1 MIKYCYYINL
11 EKRIDRKIFI
21 ESQLSKSKI
30 LQNVYQRFD
39 AVDGLKI
46 HPRNLDKNLL
56 TQNAIED
63 ILSDTVTAWGLS
75 LTQGALGVLLSYK
88 KLFKKI
94 STLDDIVIT
103 FEDDV
108 IIDENFDDELKNILS
123 ELPKDFDICYLG
135 YGDINIEKEYFSN
148 SLSIPKGMVVCL
160 PSLIISP
167 KGAKKISDILV
178 NVDHQIDTILY
189 NQHKNLNVF
198 VSNKKIVEIKNHL
211 GSDIQGNNNCV
222 KDYKKQNYIFST
234 IAYGDNANKNALKLA
249 IDLNHFNQKILIVT
263 DRKEL
268 YDYLENV
275 ILIDYPNKNFSYNDK
290 IICFKEG
297 FKHED
302 AVVYMDSDCR
312 IFYENYKQCYANFL
326 RIIEPGFHPSWDW
339 GLIDRA
345 DSGFFDSTDI
355 NGRVKGYGELAL
367 QTAKDLDIPISKAYH
382 YQEGMLILSKE
393 NSKTNVFLD
402 TWEKMANI
410 LDDYEIKNNSKR
422 IGVGEGNIFGLAIA
436 KSNMKIHTH
445 DVCNDLGN
453 DIKYN
458 FYGTFI
464 DDYIKQFPNRKI
476 LRISG
481 GKLILKNN
489 TNVEFNNKKIKL
501 TYEIY
506 NLDNN
511 LCILVFNWNTDNT
524 VEFLDHEFRINN
536 TVYHF
541 NSEKTNE
548 FYFERKTKVEIYH
561 TYDWYGD
568 KNWKLIETL

>member
-1 MIKYCYYINL
+1 
-11 EKRIDRKIFI
+11 
-21 ESQLSKSKI
+21 
-30 LQNVYQRFD
+30 
-39 AVDGLKI
+39 
-46 HPRNLDKNLL
+46 
-56 TQNAIED
+56 
-63 ILSDTVTAWGLS
+63 
-75 LTQGALGVLLSYK
+75 
-88 KLFKKI
+88 
-94 STLDDIVIT
+94 
-103 FEDDV
+103 
-108 IIDENFDDELKNILS
+108 
-123 ELPKDFDICYLG
+123 
-135 YGDINIEKEYFSN
+135 
-148 SLSIPKGMVVCL
+148 
-160 PSLIISP
+160 
-167 KGAKKISDILV
+167 
-178 NVDHQIDTILY
+178 
-189 NQHKNLNVF
+189 
-198 VSNKKIVEIKNHL
+198 
-211 GSDIQGNNNCV
+211 
-222 KDYKKQNYIFST
+222 
-234 IAYGDNANKNALKLA
+234 
-249 IDLNHFNQKILIVT
+249 
-263 DRKEL
+263 
-268 YDYLENV
+268 
-275 ILIDYPNKNFSYNDK
+275 
-290 IICFKEG
+290 
-297 FKHED
+297 
-302 AVVYMDSDCR
+302 
-312 IFYENYKQCYANFL
+312 
-326 RIIEPGFHPSWDW
+326 
-339 GLIDRA
+339 
-345 DSGFFDSTDI
+345 
-355 NGRVKGYGELAL
+355 
-367 QTAKDLDIPISKAYH
+367 
-382 YQEGMLILSKE
+382 MLILSKE